1 MSTDIAWRRSL
12 DEARREARAEQ
23 KLVFIDLFNP
33 K

>member
-1 MSTDIAWRRSL
+1 MSHIAWRRSL
-12 DEARREARAEQ
+12 DEARREARSES